1 MRSKIGISK
10 DVNWNGGGS
19 FKYYH
24 LGPSIIDVGAEGH
37 GDFNWSLGREF
48 IEESLLGSYDFTIDN
63 SVELKGGKLFDNT
76 SKSAI
81 GFVTR
86 DNKLYAGVVS
96 LASPEENDRQLMSQE
111 EVFTIFNSIKNEY
124 QINTMILFTN
134 RGIELSEEDK
144 PQNLDIVKV
153 PQDIFADLEK

>member
-1 MRSKIGISK
+1 M
-10 DVNWNGGGS
+10 
-19 FKYYH
+19 
-24 LGPSIIDVGAEGH
+24 
-37 GDFNWSLGREF
+37 
-48 IEESLLGSYDFTIDN
+48 
-63 SVELKGGKLFDNT
+63 
-76 SKSAI
+76 
-81 GFVTR
+81 
-86 DNKLYAGVVS
+86 S